1 MIKKRTHGY
10 GFSFILFYLFFL
22 LSFASTAVE
31 RNKSIRTNGMPND
44 NTGGAGDG
52 ERADVREDIAS
63 SSCVFIFICFNVAIQ
78 LVEAGINGF
87 FFSHSDDTLLPLSRL
102 GVMSHVCKYLYYYI
116 SSAASLLS

>member
-1 MIKKRTHGY
+1 M
-10 GFSFILFYLFFL
+10 
-22 LSFASTAVE
+22 E